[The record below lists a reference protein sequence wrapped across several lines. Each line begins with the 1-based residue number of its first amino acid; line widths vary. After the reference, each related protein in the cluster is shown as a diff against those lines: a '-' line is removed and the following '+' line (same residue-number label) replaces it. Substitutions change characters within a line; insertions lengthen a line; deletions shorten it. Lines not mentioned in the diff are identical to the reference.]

1 MSASRARPWRVRIA
15 SACRSLASTLR
26 PRVLEIAALGG
37 VLALAAWL
45 RMGWAGVNSFSF
57 DEARVSLLALEMA
70 RRGKMVLLG
79 MPSSTGLPNFPAN
92 VWAFVLPYRLSPDPL
107 VATLFVGLLGTCAV
121 VGAWWL
127 ARRAWGPWAGLTTGL
142 LFATSPYGVLYA
154 RNIWGQNLL
163 PPLAVLWALA
173 GVLGIGH
180 GKPWALALHVFL
192 AGFAFQVHYA
202 GLALLPATAWLIV
215 RYRLWARWR
224 ELVGGAVGAALG
236 ALPFA
241 YGIWCCARGIRTAFL
256 RVLGQPAQLDATA
269 WRQWAELGIG
279 ANWEWLLLGNGW
291 PWPRLIVTG
300 QRAAGWATAALIALG
315 AGVIAW
321 RAWRRRS
328 RTQPAWEAILATLL
342 PAWALAAPLAF
353 MRHSTP
359 AYHQYQL
366 TALPALLVV
375 AGAAAGARRERGW
388 GLAIVGL
395 ALGVAALRAIPVA
408 QGLGIVAQSPT
419 PGGLGTPLM
428 FPREAARALQDGR
441 PIIVHAH
448 GDAPEFLGDV
458 AGFEV
463 LLWDYPHRIVD
474 GRAVLLIPET
484 DARGAHLMATFG
496 DLPAWGEMRAL
507 GLKGIERELPRRQGE
522 PPYLALTIGDVSLE
536 GLQPVETLS
545 LANGA
550 QLRGWR
556 ARQTNGQLRITTCWK
571 LVGPLSP
578 GRYHQFNHLRSA
590 ASSNLLAIHDVPLS
604 SQAWQVGDTL
614 ISWADFD
621 MPTQPGPYYLDV
633 GMYIWPEVRRVA
645 VLGRAGDPLAPIRL
659 GPFEP

>member
-1 MSASRARPWRVRIA
+1 MPLTGAEHRRKATGCGRGWRAA
-15 SACRSLASTLR
+15 MLR

-45 RMGWAGVNSFSF
+45 RMGWVGVNSFSF

-70 RRGKMVLLG
+70 RRGKMALLG

-92 VWAFVLPYRLSPDPL
+92 VWAFVLPYGLSPDPL

-121 VGAWWL
+121 AGAWWL

-173 GVLGIGH
+173 GVVGIGH
-180 GKPWALALHVFL
+180 GKPWLLALHAFL

-202 GLALLPATAWLIV
+202 GLALIPATAWVIL

-224 ELVGGAVGAALG
+224 ELGAGGILAALCT
-236 ALPFA
+236 LPFA
-241 YGIWCCARGIRTAFL
+241 YGIWCCARSVRAAL
-256 RVLGQPAQLDATA
+256 SRLLSQPAQLDTTA
-269 WRQWAELGIG
+269 WRQWAELGAG

-291 PWPRLIVTG
+291 AWPRPIAES
-300 QRAAGWATAALIALG
+300 QRIANLLAAALIAMG
-315 AGVIAW
+315 AGVMLW
-321 RAWRRRS
+321 RAWWRRGRA
-328 RTQPAWEAILATLL
+328 RPAWEAVLAALL

-353 MRHSTP
+353 MRHTTP

-366 TALPALLVV
+366 TALPALLVI
-375 AGAAAGARRERGW
+375 AGAAAGARPGRGW
-388 GLAIVGL
+388 GLTITAL
-395 ALGVAALRAIPVA
+395 AFCVAVLRALPMA
-408 QGLGIVAQSPT
+408 QGLGIVAQRLT
-419 PGGLGTPLM
+419 PGGIGTPLM
-428 FPREAARALQDGR
+428 FPREAARALKDGR

-474 GRAVLLIPET
+474 GRSVALIPEL
-484 DARGAHLMATFG
+484 DARGAHLMVTFG
-496 DLPAWGEMRAL
+496 DLPAWDEMRAV
-507 GLKGIERELPRRQGE
+507 GLEGTERALPRRQGE
-522 PPYLALTIGDVSLE
+522 PPYLALTIRDVSLE
-536 GLQPVETLS
+536 GLRPVEPLS

-550 QLRGWR
+550 QLQAWNARR
-556 ARQTNGQLRITTCWK
+556 ANGQLRITTCWK
-571 LVGPLSP
+571 LAEPPPP
-578 GRYHQFNHLRSA
+578 GRYHQFNHLRTA
-590 ASSNLLAIHDVPLS
+590 ASSNPLSIHDVPLS

-633 GMYIWPEVRRVA
+633 GMYTWPDVRRVA
-645 VLGRAGDPLAPIRL
+645 VVGRAGDPLAPIRL